1 MKIKSILFTI
11 TTLILLTS
19 CGVFMNKAKL
29 KLSEAA
35 GEGVAKLVSSE
46 VNKALVCDGEAVK
59 LETDSL
65 KDSVTD
71 AMEKLLKVKA
81 PTVTVSAM
89 SNSGLITS
97 VATIACKGA
106 LGTALPLLVS
116 AKFSEYPCI
125 VKVFGVRMEGVADK
139 VCAKIKL

>member
-1 MKIKSILFTI
+1 MKLRMLALSAMLLLF
-11 TTLILLTS
+11 TS
-19 CGVFMNKAKL
+19 CGGFANKAKL

-35 GEGVAKLVSSE
+35 GEGVAKLVSTE

-81 PTVTVSAM
+81 PTVTVSAI
-89 SNSGLITS
+89 SDGGILGS

-116 AKFSEYPCI
+116 TKFSDYPCI
-125 VKVFGVRMEGVADK
+125 VKVFGVKMEGVADK
-139 VCAKIKL
+139 VCSKIKL